1 LGLFQKIQ
9 TSKISSSPIDVK
21 YKELKDF
28 YMTDAISRASPTMAK
43 CVQAVLK
50 QQQSKY

>member
-1 LGLFQKIQ
+1 MLQKLK
-9 TSKISSSPIDVK
+9 TSELTNSPIDVK
-21 YKELKDF
+21 FKELKDF

-50 QQQSKY
+50 QKESKY